1 MADPPISFFIFLI
14 EIPGFMFTPP
24 VSNVTP
30 FPIMT
35 NGLSFFES
43 FRFVISIT
51 FGFEKEDL
59 PTAHVKGKFEFIS
72 FSV

>member
-1 MADPPISFFIFLI
+1 
-14 EIPGFMFTPP
+14 MFTPP

-51 FGFEKEDL
+51 FGFEEEDL